1 MKKIS
6 LIIIL
11 LSLASCWI
19 NADEKTTNVE
29 TNNNALEIKEYTV
42 WLKENNFI
50 NIYWNI
56 VDNNTNTLTSN
67 INWKIDYLNCEIW
80 KQVWKDTIIAKIN
93 PDNDSLSY
101 KSNLIEIES
110 YKNQLQNLNKIKE
123 STISN
128 YDSQLKQL
136 ELQKKELTNQ
146 LNAVDNTIWKNDDE
160 WIKNQ
165 LKILDETTDLLNKNK
180 ANTLKKIEDNI
191 INYRKTI
198 YNSTKTGIKRLDEVF
213 WITEKNK
220 SLNDSYDKYLWIK
233 NSNLKSTTKEKIKT
247 LLNDFSNTDE
257 TLSNYDN
264 NSLILFID
272 STSNIFI
279 DSANVVDNSTASIW
293 ALEESTITALYK
305 EFMSYSDWLINL
317 KWSFENLEN
326 SKESTILSFDAQIK
340 ELEQAKSQI
349 NTQESNLNSNTQTI
363 KNNEQ
368 SLEEKIL
375 NINDAKE
382 SSIKELEIKILSIS
396 QAINQINITFNENI
410 IYAWIS
416 GIVKSKNSNLWNSI
430 WIWSPICTISPN
442 ENWLK
447 LEIYSP
453 EKLEVWQKFNYYK
466 DSKLIWEWKIIS
478 ESPIKNQITQN
489 LTYQGEIWFLWLKEW
504 DYLDIKV
511 LTEWNQD
518 EIWIPISYVKPKLD
532 WYYVSKKQ
540 DDKYIN
546 TKVEVW
552 NMNNWEILIKSWLIN
567 WDILKQ

>member
-1 MKKIS
+1 M
-6 LIIIL
+6 
-11 LSLASCWI
+11 
-19 NADEKTTNVE
+19 
-29 TNNNALEIKEYTV
+29 
-42 WLKENNFI
+42 
-50 NIYWNI
+50 
-56 VDNNTNTLTSN
+56 
-67 INWKIDYLNCEIW
+67 
-80 KQVWKDTIIAKIN
+80 
-93 PDNDSLSY
+93 
-101 KSNLIEIES
+101 
-110 YKNQLQNLNKIKE
+110 
-123 STISN
+123 
-128 YDSQLKQL
+128 
-136 ELQKKELTNQ
+136 
-146 LNAVDNTIWKNDDE
+146 
-160 WIKNQ
+160 
-165 LKILDETTDLLNKNK
+165 
-180 ANTLKKIEDNI
+180 
-191 INYRKTI
+191 
-198 YNSTKTGIKRLDEVF
+198 
-213 WITEKNK
+213 
-220 SLNDSYDKYLWIK
+220 
-233 NSNLKSTTKEKIKT
+233 
-247 LLNDFSNTDE
+247 
-257 TLSNYDN
+257 
-264 NSLILFID
+264 
-272 STSNIFI
+272 
-279 DSANVVDNSTASIW
+279 
-293 ALEESTITALYK
+293 EESTITALYK

-489 LTYQGEIWFLWLKEW
+489 RREYCTHR
-504 DYLDIKV
+504 
-511 LTEWNQD
+511 
-518 EIWIPISYVKPKLD
+518 
-532 WYYVSKKQ
+532 
-540 DDKYIN
+540 
-546 TKVEVW
+546 
-552 NMNNWEILIKSWLIN
+552 
-567 WDILKQ
+567 

>member
-198 YNSTKTGIKRLDEVF
+198 YNSTKSGIKRLDEVF

-247 LLNDFSNTDE
+247 LLNGFSNTDE

-504 DYLDIKV
+504 DYLDIKI
-511 LTEWNQD
+511 L
-518 EIWIPISYVKPKLD
+518 IPISYVKPKLD

-546 TKVEVW
+546 TKIEVW